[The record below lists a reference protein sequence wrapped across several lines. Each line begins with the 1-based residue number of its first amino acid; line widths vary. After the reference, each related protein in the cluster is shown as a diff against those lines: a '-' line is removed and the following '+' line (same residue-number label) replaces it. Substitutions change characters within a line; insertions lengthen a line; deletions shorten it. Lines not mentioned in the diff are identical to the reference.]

1 MKKQL
6 LTANK
11 NNLNRR
17 SIAEILLEFWSN
29 DQVAVAAV
37 NAENAEIVL
46 CKTAHFLNADVE
58 IRARFLDRE
67 KIFLTDWQNAI
78 FVPG

>member
-58 IRARFLDRE
+58 IRSGFLDRE
-67 KIFLTDWQNAI
+67 KVFLPDRQ
-78 FVPG
+78 

>member
-17 SIAEILLEFWSN
+17 SIAKILLEFWSN
-29 DQVAVAAV
+29 DQVAVTAV
-37 NAENAEIVL
+37 NAEHTEIAL

-58 IRARFLDRE
+58 IRACLFDC
-67 KIFLTDWQNAI
+67 
-78 FVPG
+78 V

>member
-17 SIAEILLEFWSN
+17 SIAKILLEFWSN

-37 NAENAEIVL
+37 NAEHTEIIL
-46 CKTAHFLNADVE
+46 GKAAHFLYAYVE
-58 IRARFLDRE
+58 IRACFLDRE
-67 KIFLTDWQNAI
+67 KILAWRVCGHYAQ
-78 FVPG
+78 